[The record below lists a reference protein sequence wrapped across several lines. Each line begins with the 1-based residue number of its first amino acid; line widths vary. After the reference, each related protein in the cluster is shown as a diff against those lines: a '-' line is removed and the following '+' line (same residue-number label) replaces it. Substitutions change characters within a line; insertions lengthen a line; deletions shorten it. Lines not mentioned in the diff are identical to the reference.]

1 MAKQLK
7 FNTQARESLL
17 KGVNILAD
25 AVKTTLGPK
34 GRNVMIDKGNGSIG
48 VTKDGVTVAKAIE
61 LKDPYENLG
70 AQMCKEVASKTNE
83 LAGDGTTSSTVLAQA
98 IAREGMKMVAAG
110 ANPMSLKIGIDKAV
124 EMITANIDKLSKK
137 IEGKKSISQIA
148 TISANNDKVI
158 GDLIADA
165 MEKVGEN
172 GVITIDTSKTAE
184 TTLDVVEGM
193 QFDRGYCSPYFV
205 TNPDNMTCVLEDALF
220 LITDKKISTMQ
231 DIIPHLEYSAT
242 NGKPLVIIAE
252 DIDGEALSTLII
264 NKMRGTI
271 KVCAIKAPGYG
282 DSRKNY
288 LEDIA
293 ILTGGRCITEDMGM
307 KLSELD
313 PTTILGSAKTIT
325 ITSNTTTIVDGLG
338 TKDVIEQRIHSLKS
352 SITDETSSYQKAQIE
367 ERIAK
372 LSGGVAVIR
381 VGASTEVEMN
391 EKKDRVDDAL
401 HATKAAVEEG
411 IVAGGGVALIRAS
424 NGLKNDSND
433 IDENTGFEIVLK
445 AVEEPLRQISA
456 NAGFESSV
464 IVNEVKKGDGNFG
477 FNAKSGEFQD
487 LVENGIVDPA
497 KVEKTA
503 LRNAASIASMILTTD
518 CIITDIPEKQEE
530 PTPMMP
536 MM

>member
-325 ITSNTTTIVDGLG
+325 ITSNTNLSDEEIDKMVKEAEANKEKDKERKDKAD
-338 TKDVIEQRIHSLKS
+338 TKNDIEQLVYATEKAIKDLGDKIGDKEKS
-352 SITDETSSYQKAQIE
+352 EAEEAIKEANEAKESDDLDKMKAAKDKLNEKAMALGQKVYEEASKKQQEASKDETKTDEEAKNVKDAEYE
-367 ERIAK
+367 EK
-372 LSGGVAVIR
+372 
-381 VGASTEVEMN
+381 
-391 EKKDRVDDAL
+391 
-401 HATKAAVEEG
+401 
-411 IVAGGGVALIRAS
+411 
-424 NGLKNDSND
+424 
-433 IDENTGFEIVLK
+433 
-445 AVEEPLRQISA
+445 
-456 NAGFESSV
+456 
-464 IVNEVKKGDGNFG
+464 
-477 FNAKSGEFQD
+477 
-487 LVENGIVDPA
+487 
-497 KVEKTA
+497 
-503 LRNAASIASMILTTD
+503 
-518 CIITDIPEKQEE
+518 
-530 PTPMMP
+530 
-536 MM
+536 